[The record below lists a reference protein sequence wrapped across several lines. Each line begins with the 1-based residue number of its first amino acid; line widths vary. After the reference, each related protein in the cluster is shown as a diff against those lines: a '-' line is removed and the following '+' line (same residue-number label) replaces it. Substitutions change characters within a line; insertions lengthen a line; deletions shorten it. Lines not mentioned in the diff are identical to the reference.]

1 MAKVL
6 ISAKLDKRG
15 TEILQ
20 AFDGIEV
27 MESPP
32 LNGDALVAAL
42 RGVQGLI
49 VRSET
54 KVGADV
60 LEKTPDLKVI
70 GRAGTGYDNIDAK
83 AAADRGVAVLV
94 APGGNTLSAAEHT
107 LALMF
112 ALARHIPQANAKM
125 RAGEFDRGFKGVELA
140 GKTLGVLGLGNI
152 GAIVAQRGM
161 ALGMRAVGHDPLTSP
176 ERAAEIGV
184 ELLPIYEVIKQ
195 ADFLTLH
202 TPLVPET
209 KHLVGKKALELC
221 KPGLRV
227 INCARG
233 GLIDEAA
240 LLDALNS
247 GKVAGAALDVFEH
260 EPPEPGNALVNHP
273 KVVCTPHLGASTEDA
288 QVRVAE
294 IICRNVGNF
303 LTHGE
308 VVGRVN

>member
-1 MAKVL
+1 V
-6 ISAKLDKRG
+6 IESA
-15 TEILQ
+15 
-20 AFDGIEV
+20 
-27 MESPP
+27 P
-32 LNGDALVAAL
+32 LNGDELVAAL
-42 RGVQGLI
+42 RGVAGLI

-54 KVGADV
+54 KVRADV

-70 GRAGTGYDNIDAK
+70 GRAGSGYDNIDAK
-83 AAADRGVAVLV
+83 AAAERGVAVLV

-107 LALMF
+107 IALMF
-112 ALARHIPQANAKM
+112 ALARHIPQANAKL

-152 GAIVAQRGM
+152 GAIVAQHGL
-161 ALGMRAVGHDPLTSP
+161 ALGMKVIGHDPLTSK

-184 ELLPIYEVIKQ
+184 QLLPIFEVIKQ

-202 TPLVPET
+202 TPLAPET
-209 KHLVGKKALELC
+209 KHLIGSKAIGLC
-221 KPGLRV
+221 KPGVRI

-233 GLIDEAA
+233 GLIDEPA
-240 LLDALNS
+240 LLEGLNS
-247 GKVAGAALDVFEH
+247 GKVAGAALDVFEK
-260 EPPEPGNALVNHP
+260 EPPEKGSALVNHP
-273 KVVCTPHLGASTEDA
+273 HVVCTPHLGASTVDA

-303 LTHGE
+303 LTGAE